1 MNKELLSSL
10 NDLAQRIE
18 KLKDQ
23 TKTEEATK
31 MSFIIPFFS
40 ALGYD
45 VFNPLEFVPEYTAD
59 VGTKQG
65 EKVDYAIIKDG
76 NPVILIE
83 AKHWTENLDNHINQL
98 YRYFSVT
105 NAKFGILTN
114 GIEYRFYT
122 DLDEANKMDIKP
134 FMVIN
139 LQNLKENTVN
149 QLKKFTKDTFNVDDI
164 LTTAEELKYINS
176 ISTYINDLY
185 NSPSEDFVRF
195 ILKEVYSG
203 QKNQNVIDRFT
214 PITKKAFN
222 LVVNDLINDKLKTAF
237 EDNAPK
243 VEVAATAEISN
254 DTLELSK
261 NEHKIVTT
269 DEELQAFYIIRG
281 ILAEIA
287 NVDDIVSKDTESYF
301 GILFTNNVRKWIC
314 RLKLS
319 DNRKILILPDFND
332 VKNDVKHSLN
342 NINELYNYK
351 DELKASCKRFI
362 E

>member
-1 MNKELLSSL
+1 MSKELLSTL

-18 KLKDQ
+18 RLKEQ

-45 VFNPLEFVPEYTAD
+45 VFNPFEFVPEYTAD

-76 NPVILIE
+76 NPIILVE
-83 AKHWTENLDNHINQL
+83 AKHWSENLDNHINQL

-105 NAKFGILTN
+105 NAKFGVLTN

-122 DLDEANKMDIKP
+122 DLDETNKMDITP
-134 FMVIN
+134 FMTIN

-164 LTTAEELKYINS
+164 MTTAEELKYINS
-176 ISTYINDLY
+176 ISEYISKLY

-203 QKNQNVIDRFT
+203 QKNQNVIERFT

-237 EDNAPK
+237 EDNAPR
-243 VEVAATAEISN
+243 VEVAATAEGPIN
-254 DTLELSK
+254 DDVSSEEKS
-261 NEHKIVTT
+261 KIVTT
-269 DEELQAFYIIRG
+269 EEELQAYYIIKG
-281 ILAEIA
+281 ILAEITDVT
-287 NVDDIVSKDTESYF
+287 NIVAKDTESYF
-301 GILFTNNVRKWIC
+301 GILYTNNVRKWIC

-319 DNRKILILPDFND
+319 NNRKLLICPDVDNP
-332 VKNDVKHSLN
+332 KTEIKYKLTNL
-342 NINELYNYK
+342 NELYNYK
-351 DELKASCKRFI
+351 DVIKKSCKRFL
-362 E
+362 

>member
-1 MNKELLSSL
+1 MSKELLSNL

-18 KLKDQ
+18 KLKEQ

-76 NPVILIE
+76 NPIILIE

-176 ISTYINDLY
+176 ISTYISDLY

-195 ILKEVYSG
+195 ILKEIYSG
-203 QKNQNVIDRFT
+203 QKNQSVIDRFT

-243 VEVAATAEISN
+243 VEVAATTEKAI
-254 DTLELSK
+254 DTVEVP
-261 NEHKIVTT
+261 KIITT
-269 DEELQAFYIIRG
+269 DEELQAFYIIKG
-281 ILAEIA
+281 ILAEIS
-287 NVDDIVSKDTESYF
+287 NLNDIVFKDTESYF
-301 GILFTNNVRKWIC
+301 GILYTNNVRKWIC

-319 DNRKILILPDFND
+319 NNRKMLILPDFND
-332 VKNDVKHSLN
+332 VKNDIKYTLN

-351 DELKASCKRFI
+351 DELKASCKRFLK
-362 E
+362 

>member
-1 MNKELLSSL
+1 MSKELLASL
-10 NDLAQRIE
+10 NDLSKRIE

-76 NPVILIE
+76 NPIILIE
-83 AKHWTENLDNHINQL
+83 AKHWSENLDNHTNQL

-105 NAKFGILTN
+105 NSKFGILTN

-122 DLDEANKMDIKP
+122 DLDETNKMDIKP
-134 FMVIN
+134 FMIVN
-139 LQNLKENTVN
+139 LQNLKENTIN

-164 LTTAEELKYINS
+164 LTTAEEMKYINS
-176 ISTYINDLY
+176 ISAYINDLY
-185 NSPSEDFVRF
+185 SAPSEDFVRF

-203 QKNQNVIDRFT
+203 QKNQSVIDRFT

-222 LVVNDLINDKLKTAF
+222 LVVNELINDKLKTAF
-237 EDNAPK
+237 EDSAPK
-243 VEVAATAEISN
+243 VEVEVAATMEKTEESTNIK
-254 DTLELSK
+254 DT
-261 NEHKIVTT
+261 KIITT
-269 DEELQAFYIIRG
+269 EEELQSFYIIRG
-281 ILAEIA
+281 ILAEIT
-287 NVDDIVSKDTESYF
+287 DINNIISKDTESYF
-301 GILFTNNVRKWIC
+301 GVLFTNNVRKWIC

-319 DNRKILILPDFND
+319 DNRKLLILPNLTED
-332 VKNDVKHSLN
+332 KSELKYSLN
-342 NINELYNYK
+342 SIAELYNYR
-351 DELKASCKRFI
+351 DDLKKSCMRFI